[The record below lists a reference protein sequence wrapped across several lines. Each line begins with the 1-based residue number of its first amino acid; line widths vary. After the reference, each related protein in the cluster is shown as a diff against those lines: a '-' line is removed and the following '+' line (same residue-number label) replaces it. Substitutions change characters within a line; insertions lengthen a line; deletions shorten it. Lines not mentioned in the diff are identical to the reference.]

1 MNIQSLSLEQL
12 KQVISI
18 KEQISSLEQKLAK
31 LVGSPVAAV
40 AAPAKKNGRSKM
52 SAAAKAKISAAAKAR
67 WAKVKGSKPAKATKP
82 AKAAVIAAPKTRKK
96 PVLSPEGRAKIVAA
110 LKARWA
116 KQKKGAKK
124 G

>member
-1 MNIQSLSLEQL
+1 MNIQSISLEQL

-18 KEQISSLEQKLAK
+18 KEQISSLELKLAK
-31 LVGSPVAAV
+31 IIGAPAFVV
-40 AAPAKKNGRSKM
+40 AAPGKKKGRGKM

-67 WAKVKGSKPAKATKP
+67 WARVKGVKSKSVAT
-82 AKAAVIAAPKTRKK
+82 PKGRKK

-116 KQKKGAKK
+116 KQKKSAK
-124 G
+124 

>member
-31 LVGSPVAAV
+31 LVGSPAV
-40 AAPAKKNGRSKM
+40 AAKPAKKAGRGKM
-52 SAAAKAKISAAAKAR
+52 SAAARAKISAAAKAR
-67 WAKVKGSKPAKATKP
+67 WAKFRGEKTKS
-82 AKAAVIAAPKTRKK
+82 VSSPKKRKK
-96 PVLSPEGRAKIVAA
+96 PTLSPEGRARIVAA

-116 KQKKGAKK
+116 KQKKAGK
-124 G
+124 

>member
-31 LVGSPVAAV
+31 LLGTGAATV
-40 AAPAKKNGRSKM
+40 AAPAAKKGRGKM

-67 WAKVKGSKPAKATKP
+67 WAKVKGNKPAKA
-82 AKAAVIAAPKTRKK
+82 VVVAAPKKARKK

-116 KQKKGAKK
+116 KQKKASKK